1 MTKKDSE
8 KDADRP
14 HYYSQFW
21 LDVAAGRRVIGT
33 PRADE
38 GEADESLELMGQHRP
53 VRSTIA
59 DTDGYQ
65 GAVVHPQVEPEF
77 EEDADEYSTPE
88 LETFDDVDEIS
99 DEDEGIPVF
108 GANEDDIPDVDIT
121 PTQEEEDTLSG
132 EQAIVP
138 VEIVE
143 ELEVPEPENEE
154 EEFFEDEED
163 EEDDDSWTARG
174 RKKPKPGRQVKLPSK
189 TPAKRAK
196 REPRRGF

>member
-33 PRADE
+33 PRTDE
-38 GEADESLELMGQHRP
+38 GEADESLEPMVPHRP

-59 DTDGYQ
+59 DIDGYH

-77 EEDADEYSTPE
+77 EEDADEYSTPD

-108 GANEDDIPDVDIT
+108 GANEDDIPDVDIA
-121 PTQEEEDTLSG
+121 PTQEEE
-132 EQAIVP
+132 IVP
-138 VEIVE
+138 AEVIE

-154 EEFFEDEED
+154 EEFFEDEEERRRRMIAGLHAD
-163 EEDDDSWTARG
+163 VKSPSPVAR
-174 RKKPKPGRQVKLPSK
+174 
-189 TPAKRAK
+189 
-196 REPRRGF
+196 